1 MNLIINSL
9 VSVITLLVIQF
20 FALNKHYRTISL
32 LEDPEIIE
40 LFSKLKQ
47 NGLLADS
54 LSIKSGLVFL
64 RSKFYITYDQEVFI
78 KKSIKNLGYLKDY
91 SLNVLA
97 LEYAKQDHAR
107 LIYMSRNKQ
116 QVKLVENYSFGK
128 SLSRVMVA
136 ALIIIFVLNC
146 AHKIVVQ

>member
-78 KKSIKNLGYLKDY
+78 KKSIKNLGYSKDY

-107 LIYMSRNKQ
+107 LIYMLRNKQ

-136 ALIIIFVLNC
+136 ALIIIIVLNC

>member
-64 RSKFYITYDQEVFI
+64 RAKFSISYDQEIFI